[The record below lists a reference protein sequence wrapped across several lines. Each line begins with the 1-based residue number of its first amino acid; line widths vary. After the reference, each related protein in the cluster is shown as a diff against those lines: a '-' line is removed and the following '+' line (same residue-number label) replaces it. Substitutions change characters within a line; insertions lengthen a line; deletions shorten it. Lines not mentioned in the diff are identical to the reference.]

1 MARDELKG
9 RVLSKTASA
18 AAEASQTG
26 VLSLSQV
33 KRLNGCR
40 LDKTLRQVSG
50 HPVWQAGLGL
60 ANHMSALKASH
71 VIPVPDPTAMRG
83 VKRQFEETFSY
94 SPQIVPN
101 PQLPKFNRPCCT
113 LHGGTCVCDSGFDV
127 MQHLLKQFHEYLVAE
142 RLGGSP
148 SLVEFRPDND
158 DVSIWL
164 IVATVALR
172 PQCQSSIYTPWV
184 GFCT

>member
-1 MARDELKG
+1 MRRTGGSPVIWGSSGAICRPVTAKSTKSVRELQVARDELKG

-83 VKRQFEETFSY
+83 LSGSSRKLFHILRR
-94 SPQIVPN
+94 
-101 PQLPKFNRPCCT
+101 LCRT
-113 LHGGTCVCDSGFDV
+113 LSCLNSTAPAVLS
-127 MQHLLKQFHEYLVAE
+127 MAALVFVI
-142 RLGGSP
+142 
-148 SLVEFRPDND
+148 LV
-158 DVSIWL
+158 L
-164 IVATVALR
+164 T
-172 PQCQSSIYTPWV
+172 
-184 GFCT
+184 